1 MAVFFDTTEFE
12 DAYQHV
18 MPYVPGAPDQTVL
31 YHLRQS
37 AIDWCTRTLC
47 WQSDLDTIPTVIDQD
62 TYEIPIP
69 IDSSLVKILGWN
81 IDAGEPL
88 ACTTAAIGR
97 KLKLCGSGADA
108 LWTPDKISV
117 VVNPTPA
124 EAGKE
129 ILLNVALKPTQDA
142 LEMPTFIYEQ
152 YIQHISAGA
161 IARIAALPRQP
172 WTDLQ
177 LAAMKGGEFEQTLN
191 RTASAVSRGNA
202 RTKVR
207 SVVQWF

>member
-1 MAVFFDTTEFE
+1 MAIFFDTTELE
-12 DAYQHV
+12 DAYPHV
-18 MPYVPGAPDQTVL
+18 SPYVPGAPDPTLL
-31 YHLRQS
+31 YHLRQA

-47 WQSDLDTIPTVIDQD
+47 WQTDLDAILTVVDQD

-69 IDSSLVKILGWN
+69 IDTALVKILGWSV
-81 IDAGEPL
+81 DAAEPL

-97 KLKLCGSGADA
+97 KLKLCGSRADA
-108 LWTPDKISV
+108 LWTPDKISIT
-117 VVNPTPA
+117 VNPMPDT
-124 EAGKE
+124 AGKE
-129 ILLNVALKPTQDA
+129 MVLNVALKPTQDA
-142 LEMPTFIYEQ
+142 LEIPTFIFEQ
-152 YIQHISAGA
+152 YIQHIAAGA

-177 LAAMKGGEFEQTLN
+177 LAAMKGNEFEQTLN